1 MEQITIQSIWQ
12 AYERISPY
20 ILETPI
26 VCDELLA
33 TRSNA
38 SSIHL
43 KLENLQ
49 TTGSFKL
56 RGATNKLLS
65 LTEEE
70 KKRGVTTYST
80 GNHGLAVAYM
90 AKKFNIPAT
99 ICISNRVPKAKVSR
113 LEQLGAKIEKVGLN
127 QDDAEARAYELEEE
141 EGLTVVPPFDD
152 RHIITGQGTIGI
164 EVMKHVPDIDVV
176 IVPVSGGGI
185 FSGISYVMKKMN
197 PHVKMIGVSMEKS
210 AVMYESIQA
219 QKIVTLEE
227 EDTYADSL
235 LGGLGKRNRYTF
247 DMVQQYIDEF
257 VLLTEGEIAQAIAY
271 IFDQHKIA
279 VEGASATT
287 VATLLS
293 DKINVKNKRV
303 VSLITG
309 RNVDASVVMEVME
322 KYSK

>member
-1 MEQITIQSIWQ
+1 MM
-12 AYERISPY
+12 
-20 ILETPI
+20 ETPI

-38 SSIHL
+38 SSVYL

-49 TTGSFKL
+49 WTGSFKL

-70 KKRGVTTYST
+70 RRRGVTTFST

-90 AKKFNIPAT
+90 AKKLHIPAT
-99 ICISNRVPKAKVSR
+99 ICISNRVPNAKVSR
-113 LEQLGAKIEKVGLN
+113 LKQLGAQIEIVGQN
-127 QDDAEARAYELEEE
+127 QDDAEVRAYELEEN

-152 RHIITGQGTIGI
+152 PYIITGQGTIGI
-164 EVMKHVPDIDVV
+164 ELMKHIPEVSVV
-176 IVPVSGGGI
+176 IVPISGGGI
-185 FSGISYVMKKMN
+185 FSGISYFMKKMN

-219 QKIVTLEE
+219 QKIVTLAE

-235 LGGLGKRNRYTF
+235 LGGIGEENRYTY
-247 DMVQQYIDEF
+247 DMVRRYIDEF
-257 VLLTEGEIAQAIAY
+257 VLLNEEEIARGIAY
-271 IFDQHKIA
+271 TLDRHKMA

-293 DKINVKNKRV
+293 EKVDVQDKHV
-303 VSLITG
+303 VALLTG
-309 RNVDASVVMEVME
+309 RNIDTSIIMEVTE
-322 KYSK
+322 KYVD